1 MGTRNWA
8 GKPVDRRILDYPYVM
23 SQFSVPLLGS
33 ITASIGVEISVCVT
47 GGEES
52 ENCLLLSC
60 DALAVAESE
69 GLHTSICRNCM
80 VRLLKQ

>member
-1 MGTRNWA
+1 MVNRNWA
-8 GKPVDRRILDYPYVM
+8 GKPADRRILDYPYVM
-23 SQFSVPLLGS
+23 TQFSVPLFGS

-60 DALAVAESE
+60 NSLAVAEGE
-69 GLHTSICRNCM
+69 GLHTNICRNCM